1 VYREQ
6 VDDFGCYASFLYWN
20 SRNGVLLVASKQM
33 GATVIAVD
41 IVIST
46 LNALIIVKVA
56 KKPAK
61 TVILLLLLH
70 FFHLMSRIVTVL
82 LVKQSFSVTNC

>member
-1 VYREQ
+1 MFREE

-46 LNALIIVKVA
+46 FNALIIVKVA

-61 TVILLLLLH
+61 TFILLLLH
-70 FFHLMSRIVTVL
+70 FFHLMSRIVMVL
-82 LVKQSFSVTNC
+82 PVKQSFNVTNC